1 MDILD
6 DELLNF
12 WKTLNNC
19 KVQYI
24 MVGGFATNMHG
35 FSRMTADLDIW
46 IKDNSS
52 NRISFRNAL
61 NQCDLGDYPEI
72 EKMKFIA
79 GFTSFHF
86 NNGFELDVMT
96 DLKGFT
102 KMEFDSCYQMASIAD
117 IEGISVPFLHIN
129 HLIKEK
135 ESTARPKDLID
146 LEELK
151 KIESERKNNE

>member
-12 WKTLNNC
+12 WKTLNNY

-46 IKDNSS
+46 IKDNLN
-52 NRISFRNAL
+52 NRINFRNAL

-72 EKMKFIA
+72 ETMKFIA

-102 KMEFDSCYQMASIAD
+102 NSDFDKCYKMASIAD
-117 IEGISVPFLHIN
+117 IEGIRVPFIHIN

-135 ESTARPKDLID
+135 EATARPKDLID

-151 KIESERKNNE
+151 KIESERKEKE